1 MLKIVDNKIYMVRG
15 DDEELDVVTK
25 NADGTDYEM
34 QPEDILTLTVRSKP
48 TEDSLP
54 LIQISSAPGSTRI
67 VIRHEDT
74 AEMAYG
80 SYSADVQLMT
90 GDGRR
95 KTVWPDLDTG
105 ATSTRMRASNIG
117 NFNLASEVTML

>member
-15 DDEELDVVTK
+15 DDEELDVVPT

-34 QPEDILTLTVRSKP
+34 QPEDVLTLTVRSKP
-48 TEDSLP
+48 EADSPP
-54 LIQISSAPGSTRI
+54 LLQISSLPGSTRI

-74 AEMAYG
+74 AEMSYG
-80 SYSADVQLMT
+80 PYSADVQLMT

-95 KTVWPDLDTG
+95 KTVWPDMDTG
-105 ATSTRMRASNIG
+105 SASTRFSAQNMR